1 MVIYIVNKIVYNF
14 KQYNFPTSVCKAFV
28 YVMQVYLYT
37 MTNYSTHF
45 TGADPGFPT
54 RKGCGGGGGGGG
66 GLVHCDGACIGGPKS
81 CRWEWGRWDA
91 GRGCTE
97 NYFHFKALETLFFI
111 LDPSQNGCSTVDK
124 SSKPSYEYN
133 TVPQYCYI
141 ASYLSMDRIFG
152 PTASSAQCSK

>member
-1 MVIYIVNKIVYNF
+1 MVIYTANKIV
-14 KQYNFPTSVCKAFV
+14 YNFPTSVCKALV

-54 RKGCGGGGGGGG
+54 RKGG
-66 GLVHCDGACIGGPKS
+66 GLVHCDRVCIGRLIL